1 MVLLG
6 FVLLNH
12 SEIADKISNHIT
24 PGNPISLLLIKRNTS
39 DSLVTNQKPQSIA
52 TEQIRFWEHKPKQWI
67 FIHLWNC
74 LNTELKWATFSVQ
87 AFYLISINL
96 KRIRWKCAFVDSKWT
111 GKDMLFLPLLRHKLN
126 KISLLCLPLFLA
138 VKLVETENGC

>member
-67 FIHLWNC
+67 IIHMKLSQYWTEVGNFLGTGFL
-74 LNTELKWATFSVQ
+74 LNL
-87 AFYLISINL
+87 
-96 KRIRWKCAFVDSKWT
+96 D
-111 GKDMLFLPLLRHKLN
+111 
-126 KISLLCLPLFLA
+126 
-138 VKLVETENGC
+138 

>member
-52 TEQIRFWEHKPKQWI
+52 TEQIRF
-67 FIHLWNC
+67 
-74 LNTELKWATFSVQ
+74 
-87 AFYLISINL
+87 
-96 KRIRWKCAFVDSKWT
+96 
-111 GKDMLFLPLLRHKLN
+111 
-126 KISLLCLPLFLA
+126 
-138 VKLVETENGC
+138 